1 MNMHSAVTRSL
12 ATALLIFGSFVFAAA
27 QPESIYRLP
36 AGTRIKLKLDAEINS
51 KVSTVNDTFIAS
63 ISQPVLVR
71 DAIVLPVGTV
81 IEGRVTGARAA
92 SPGGKGGRLDLAF
105 VTLELS
111 NDQRRSI
118 DGILVGRPDSGSIS
132 TMKVLTILG
141 GTAIGA
147 VFGGLA
153 RTGNGALLGAGIGA
167 GVGTAIALSQK
178 GKDVSIGKNVEFEI
192 ELRKEVV
199 LPVLDY

>member
-12 ATALLIFGSFVFAAA
+12 ATALLIFGSFVFTAA